1 MHLLS
6 YWPSTYIRVF
16 FTALIVSMVCMPIAI
31 FLLRRFNIM
40 DPVAANKIHDRPVPR
55 GGGFVIFFAFAIAV
69 ILPGYRS
76 HPFNGVMIGA
86 FLCLV
91 LGGLD
96 DLTGGK
102 IPGFWKLL
110 VLAAVTFI
118 LHRYGV
124 RLNLFHSQALD
135 LLFTLLW
142 IVGVTSAFNGTD
154 NMDGLAGGIAVIVAA
169 AYLFIAVQ
177 AWLVARTETSL
188 AWFGMLAAGL
198 IGANLGFLL
207 FNFKPAKIF
216 MGDSGSFFLG
226 FMLAALGVMGE
237 WTENRI
243 VSCIVPILILGV
255 PLFDFAYILVAR
267 ILKGETRSI
276 VAVIN
281 HCAPDHLS
289 HRLTW
294 MGFTQRQTVLV
305 IYLITVA
312 LAASGVLVRNS
323 SNLLDSALGIL
334 QGLAILAIVVILMA
348 IGNRRHETQRI
359 EAERRRDGE

>member
-1 MHLLS
+1 
-6 YWPSTYIRVF
+6 I
-16 FTALIVSMVCMPIAI
+16 AIIVS
-31 FLLRRFNIM
+31 
-40 DPVAANKIHDRPVPR
+40 
-55 GGGFVIFFAFAIAV
+55 
-69 ILPGYRS
+69 
-76 HPFNGVMIGA
+76 
-86 FLCLV
+86 
-91 LGGLD
+91 
-96 DLTGGK
+96 
-102 IPGFWKLL
+102 
-110 VLAAVTFI
+110 
-118 LHRYGV
+118 
-124 RLNLFHSQALD
+124 
-135 LLFTLLW
+135 
-142 IVGVTSAFNGTD
+142 
-154 NMDGLAGGIAVIVAA
+154 A

-177 AWLVARTETSL
+177 AWLVTRTETSL

-207 FNFKPAKIF
+207 FNFKPARIF

-243 VSCIVPILILGV
+243 VSCLVPILILGV
-255 PLFDFAYILVAR
+255 PLFDFAYIIVAR
-267 ILKGETRSI
+267 ILKGETRTV

-305 IYLITVA
+305 IYLIAVA

-323 SNLLDSALGIL
+323 SNLLDSALGIV

-348 IGNRRHETQRI
+348 IGNRQRETQRTTT
-359 EAERRRDGE
+359 EQRKDGK

>member
-1 MHLLS
+1 MHWLT
-6 YWPSTYIRVF
+6 YWPSTYLQVF
-16 FTALIVSMVCMPIAI
+16 ATAFVLSAACMPIAI

-40 DPVAANKIHDRPVPR
+40 DAVAANKIHERPVPR
-55 GGGFVIFFAFAIAV
+55 GGGIVIFFAFAVAV
-69 ILPGYRS
+69 MWPGYRS

-110 VLAAVTFI
+110 MLAAVTLI

-124 RLNLFHSQALD
+124 RLNLFHSRALD
-135 LLFTLLW
+135 LLFTLVW

-154 NMDGLAGGIAVIVAA
+154 NMDGLAGGIAIIVSA

-177 AWLVARTETSL
+177 AWLVTRTETSL

-207 FNFKPAKIF
+207 FNFKPARIF

-243 VSCIVPILILGV
+243 VSCLVPILILGV
-255 PLFDFAYILVAR
+255 PLFDFAYIIVAR
-267 ILKGETRSI
+267 ILKGETRTV

-305 IYLITVA
+305 IYLIAVA

-323 SNLLDSALGIL
+323 SNLLDSALGIV

-348 IGNRRHETQRI
+348 IGNRQRETQRTTT
-359 EAERRRDGE
+359 EQRKDGK